1 MLVPR
6 IAAFEAP
13 KPRPAQPPAA
23 FVFRQIVEYPPLTD
37 QLSAW
42 LDDSLAK
49 FKTHSNADDSVTPDA
64 YVLDDA
70 RGESF
75 IAAERTLAD
84 RILAARVAK
93 EEAYAERVAAEDA
106 TRLERENAE
115 HEAAMEAAAEAQR
128 NLKIAPPA
136 KPRRPRTPPMF
147 PPCGY
152 FASEEGQGSYDTIR
166 NMPGNPHGPIR
177 SIPSPTKHRLHPAVK
192 LADPEPTVI
201 FEHRLLY
208 NKEERCTPRTLAYSA
223 ERALVRRPGNDLTLI
238 AYSAYLDEAL
248 AVAER
253 LQASDNM
260 SIEVI
265 DLRCLRPLDSETLF
279 KSVRKTHRAALVDE
293 SWKTGSFAAEIC
305 AQLVEHCW
313 PDLHGPIRR
322 VCSVEVPLLYPD
334 HLAQAARPQRR
345 DLEALARSVLGLVG

>member
-1 MLVPR
+1 MTKITYWAAIRAAIEQAMASDKRVVLMAQAAHQPDEGYGLANDLSARFSPERVRICPLSAADLVCAGIGAALGGLKPVLEVSSANSLAVLAPLVSNAASLGFKTGGQLSVPLVIRMMAGAAQPSPSLANWIAQIPGIKVLVP
-6 IAAFEAP
+6 A
-13 KPRPAQPPAA
+13 
-23 FVFRQIVEYPPLTD
+23 T
-37 QLSAW
+37 
-42 LDDSLAK
+42 
-49 FKTHSNADDSVTPDA
+49 VT
-64 YVLDDA
+64 DA
-70 RGESF
+70 RYM
-75 IAAERTLAD
+75 L
-84 RILAARVAK
+84 
-93 EEAYAERVAAEDA
+93 
-106 TRLERENAE
+106 
-115 HEAAMEAAAEAQR
+115 AEA
-128 NLKIAPPA
+128 
-136 KPRRPRTPPMF
+136 
-147 PPCGY
+147 
-152 FASEEGQGSYDTIR
+152 
-166 NMPGNPHGPIR
+166 
-177 SIPSPTKHRLHPAVK
+177 

-248 AVAER
+248 AVADR
-253 LQASDNM
+253 LQASDNK